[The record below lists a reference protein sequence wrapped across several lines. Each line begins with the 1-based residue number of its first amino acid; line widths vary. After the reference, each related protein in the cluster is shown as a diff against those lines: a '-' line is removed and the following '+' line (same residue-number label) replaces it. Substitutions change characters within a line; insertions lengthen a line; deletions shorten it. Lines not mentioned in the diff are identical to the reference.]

1 MQLVESFDSAK
12 NGKINVIR
20 LHDKLVVNTR
30 NANQSFDGL
39 HQLFKTIFNDL
50 QLEKVVPQ
58 KILCL
63 GLAGGSIIHI
73 IKNELQLNSHITAIE
88 YDEVMVQIANKYF
101 GLQQFSHL
109 NVVIADA
116 FVYAQQK
123 AATETFDLIIVDLF
137 EDNKVAA
144 NVFNIDFNEQLLNMC
159 PNGTIIINAICNNKN
174 QLLQLN
180 TLFSFYKNKQNNCIL
195 KSYPIAP
202 ENKVLIVQ
210 T

>member
-137 EDNKVAA
+137 EDNKVVE
-144 NVFNIDFNEQLLNMC
+144 NVFNIEFNEQLLNMC

-180 TLFSFYKNKQNNCIL
+180 TLFSFYKNKQNNCTL
-195 KSYPIAP
+195 KTYPIAP

>member
-39 HQLFKTIFNDL
+39 HALFSQVFNYL
-50 QLEKVVPQ
+50 QLQKLAPQ
-58 KILCL
+58 NILCL
-63 GLAGGSIIHI
+63 GLAGGSIVHI
-73 IKNELQLNSHITAIE
+73 IKNELQLAGHITAIE

-101 GLQQFSHL
+101 GLQQFN
-109 NVVIADA
+109 NVNVIVADA
-116 FVYAQQK
+116 FEYIAK
-123 AATETFDLIIVDLF
+123 NADTALFDLIIVDLF

-144 NVFNIDFNEQLLNMC
+144 NIFETDFNEQLLNIC
-159 PNGTIIINAICNNKN
+159 PNGTIIINAICTNKN

-180 TLFSFYKNKQNNCIL
+180 TLFSFYKSKQNNSIL
-195 KSYPIAP
+195 KTYPIAP

-210 T
+210 S

>member
-39 HQLFKTIFNDL
+39 HALFGHVFNDL
-50 QLEKVVPQ
+50 QLRETAPQ

-63 GLAGGSIIHI
+63 GLAGGSIVHI
-73 IKNELQLNSHITAIE
+73 IKNELQLSSHITAIE
-88 YDEVMVQIANKYF
+88 YDEVMVEIANKYF
-101 GLQQFSHL
+101 GLQQFNNLH
-109 NVVIADA
+109 VVIADA
-116 FVYAQQK
+116 FEYAAQNADTAQ
-123 AATETFDLIIVDLF
+123 FDLIIVDLF
-137 EDNKVAA
+137 EDNKVASK
-144 NVFNIDFNEQLLNMC
+144 VFDTDFNEQLLQMC
-159 PNGTIIINAICNNKN
+159 LNGTIIINAICINKN

-180 TLFSFYKNKQNNCIL
+180 TLYSFYKSKQNNCTL
-195 KSYPIAP
+195 KTYPIAP

>member
-1 MQLVESFDSAK
+1 MQLVESFNSAK

-39 HQLFKTIFNDL
+39 HQLFKTIFSDL
-50 QLEKVVPQ
+50 QLEKLAPQ

-73 IKNELQLNSHITAIE
+73 IKNELQLNSHIIAIE
-88 YDEVMVQIANKYF
+88 YDEVMVQIASKYF
-101 GLQQFSHL
+101 GLQQFNNL
-109 NVVIADA
+109 TVVIADA

-123 AATETFDLIIVDLF
+123 AATEIFDLIIVDLF
-137 EDNKVAA
+137 EDNKVVE
-144 NVFNIDFNEQLLNMC
+144 NVFNIEFNEQLLNMC

-195 KSYPIAP
+195 KTYPIAA